1 VENQLVGAGVATVL
15 IAVVGALVKAYLEI
29 RKSGHEQDKDKHG
42 STITEYRE
50 LTEQYAKAYNESRVE
65 VHKLR
70 NELQEA
76 SSRLSL
82 CNAELA
88 RAVERIGALEE
99 LLKRHTDLKFRE
111 WKSSA
116 SGSDSAAF
124 DVQQG

>member
-1 VENQLVGAGVATVL
+1 MENQLVGAGIATVV
-15 IAVVGALVKAYLEI
+15 ITVIGALVKAYLEI

-50 LTEQYAKAYNESRVE
+50 LTEQYAKAYSESREE

-70 NELQEA
+70 NELQLA
-76 SSRLSL
+76 QGNLSIYKS
-82 CNAELA
+82 ELA

-111 WKSSA
+111 WNNDS
-116 SGSDSAAF
+116 SAAF
-124 DVQQG
+124 ETQG